1 MNIKNIG
8 QHAKQVFLSEQ
19 EIRLALQQM
28 EKDATLSSKP
38 SLMNDN
44 DASSSI
50 REVSF
55 MERHMTYLR
64 EHPKV
69 NPEHYLSNLRT
80 MIKIRR

>member
-1 MNIKNIG
+1 MNIKNLG
-8 QHAKQVFLSEQ
+8 QHTKQVFINEEEIKQALLKMEQ
-19 EIRLALQQM
+19 
-28 EKDATLSSKP
+28 DANLSSKP
-38 SLMNDN
+38 SLMNDT

-80 MIKIRR
+80 MIKIRP